1 MKVAPSIVVFGLC
14 LLGASAAAAQEGE
27 SEAPQT
33 YKEQYD
39 RQQKKARQAIE
50 YPWFVGGAVGFALGS
65 ETSYAEFSP
74 IVGYRLSQKFQLG
87 ASLTFRYRKDKRFDP
102 DLSTTDFGGSILGR
116 YFILEPFFLQ
126 AEVERLNWE
135 YVTRTDDG
143 LDTVDSTY
151 TGLYAGF
158 GFVQRAGKRS
168 AMYMSFLWDFAYR
181 SDEPSPNTHPWL
193 IRIGFGFTF

>member
-1 MKVAPSIVVFGLC
+1 MKVAPSIIVFGLC
-14 LLGASAAAAQEGE
+14 LLGASAVAAQEGE

-33 YKEQYD
+33 YKEQYEQ
-39 RQQKKARQAIE
+39 QQKKVKQAVE
-50 YPWFVGGAVGFALGS
+50 YPWFVGGAVGFAFGS

-74 IVGYRLSQKFQLG
+74 IFGYRISQKFQLG

-102 DLSTTDFGGSILGR
+102 DLSTTNFGGSIVGR
-116 YFILEPFFLQ
+116 YFVLDPIFLQ

-135 YVTRTDDG
+135 YVVRTEDG
-143 LDTVDSTY
+143 LETVDSTY

-158 GFVQRAGKRS
+158 GFVQQAGKRS
-168 AMYMSFLWDFAYR
+168 AMYMSFLWDFTYR
-181 SDEPSPNTHPWL
+181 KDEPSPNTHPWL

>member
-1 MKVAPSIVVFGLC
+1 MKVAPSIIVFALC
-14 LLGASAAAAQEGE
+14 LTGAAAAAAQEGE

-33 YKEQYD
+33 YKEQYEK
-39 RQQKKARQAIE
+39 QQKKVKEPIE
-50 YPWFVGGAVGFALGS
+50 FPWFAGGAVGFAFGS

-74 IVGYRLSQKFQLG
+74 IFGYRIFQKFQLG
-87 ASLTFRYRKDKRFDP
+87 ASLTFRYRKDKRYEP
-102 DLSTTDFGGSILGR
+102 YLSTTDFGGSILGR
-116 YFILEPFFLQ
+116 YFIYDPFFIQ

-135 YVTRTDDG
+135 YVARTDDG
-143 LDTVDSTY
+143 LDTVESTY

-181 SDEPSPNTHPWL
+181 NDEPNPNNHPWL